1 MAIALIKYDLSDQD
15 DRMEFDR
22 ANKSLDMA
30 MMLWE
35 LMYNYKKK
43 FYRQLETDDKYTD
56 SHFELIDSVFKSIYE
71 LAEEHNINIEE
82 IIN

>member
-15 DRMEFDR
+15 DRMEFQR
-22 ANKSLDMA
+22 ANKSFDMA

-43 FYRQLETDDKYTD
+43 FYRQLETDAESTD
-56 SHFELIDSVFKSIYE
+56 SEYELIDSIFKSIHE
-71 LAEEHNINIEE
+71 LAEEHNINIDEL
-82 IIN
+82 IN

>member
-22 ANKSLDMA
+22 ANKSLGMA

-43 FYRQLETDDKYTD
+43 FYRQLENDSESTD
-56 SHFELIDSVFKSIYE
+56 SDYELVDSIFKSIYE
-71 LAEEHNINIEE
+71 LAEEHNIKIDEL
-82 IIN
+82 IN